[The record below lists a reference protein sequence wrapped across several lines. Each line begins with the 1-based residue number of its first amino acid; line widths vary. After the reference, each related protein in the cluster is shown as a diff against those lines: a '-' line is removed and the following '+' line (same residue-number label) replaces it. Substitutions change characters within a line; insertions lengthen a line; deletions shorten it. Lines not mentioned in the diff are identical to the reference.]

1 MSIILSNQ
9 LPNAYA
15 AAEILI
21 LTPTRDL
28 PVPYIYVSNRNVGFQ
43 DALGD
48 SIAIFEHV
56 SVDAPEEGLVLVKQV
71 FTGLNQIR
79 GMQFGEQRGGEAF
92 LVAGGVAGDAG
103 IVVLKRVD
111 QGRDLEVV
119 ARNREVPTRTTF
131 VWL

>member
-1 MSIILSNQ
+1 M
-9 LPNAYA
+9 
-15 AAEILI
+15 
-21 LTPTRDL
+21 
-28 PVPYIYVSNRNVGFQ
+28 PYIYVSNRNVGFQ
-43 DALGD
+43 DSRGD

-56 SVDAPEEGLVLVKQV
+56 NVDTPEEGLVLVKQV

-79 GMQFGEQRGGEAF
+79 GMQFGEKRRGEAF
-92 LVAGGVAGDAG
+92 LVAGGVMGDAG

-119 ARNREVPTRTTF
+119 ARHREVPTRTTF

>member
-1 MSIILSNQ
+1 M
-9 LPNAYA
+9 
-15 AAEILI
+15 
-21 LTPTRDL
+21 
-28 PVPYIYVSNRNVGFQ
+28 PYIYVSNRNVGFQ
-43 DALGD
+43 DARGD

-56 SVDAPEEGLVLVKQV
+56 NVDTPEEGLVLVKQV
-71 FTGLNQIR
+71 FMGLSQIR
-79 GMQFGEQRGGEAF
+79 GMQFGEKKRGEAF

-103 IVVLKRVD
+103 VVVLKRID